1 MKTSPHGAKVN
12 LTVCFWEKG
21 DRSRALKASRT
32 VPVEHGAP
40 VIWAFGRF
48 ISFFKEMLKS
58 TLDPRPSTI
67 GHDPDFT
74 FRMFGQEV
82 FWWTPVDE
90 PAVLHVY
97 CHRQAP

>member
-1 MKTSPHGAKVN
+1 MKASPCGAKVN

-48 ISFFKEMLKS
+48 ISFFKEMVKS
-58 TLDPRPSTI
+58 TIDPS
-67 GHDPDFT
+67 PDFT
-74 FRMFGQEV
+74 FRMFGKEV
-82 FWWTPVDE
+82 FWWTTVDE

-97 CHRQAP
+97 CRRQAP

>member
-1 MKTSPHGAKVN
+1 MNRAPHANKVN

-21 DRSRALKASRT
+21 DNHRALKASQT

-48 ISFFKEMLKS
+48 ISFCKDMVKS
-58 TLDPRPSTI
+58 AIDPA
-67 GHDPDFT
+67 PDFT
-74 FRMFGQEV
+74 FRMFGKEV

-97 CHRQAP
+97 CQRQVP